1 VFDDGLA
8 ALARETQEAGMAVQ
22 FVQPHRF
29 SPEQYRRMTEIG
41 VIPENGT
48 ELIDGVVVEG
58 TRPFRFSSE
67 DYFRLGGEGVLD
79 EGDRVELLDGE
90 IIDMSPIGESHSRCV
105 ARLIKLLAP
114 RVGDAELRIQDVIHL
129 PNDRDWEPD
138 AAVYRPRHDTDDD
151 GPPPAAA
158 DALLVVEVADS
169 SLLYDRTVKMEQYA
183 EAGIPEY
190 WVVDLRRKL
199 VIVALRPVGSQYM
212 DVREF
217 GRDESWTSPALGG
230 AEVSASDILG
240 PSRG

>member
-1 VFDDGLA
+1 
-8 ALARETQEAGMAVQ
+8 MAVQ

-29 SPEQYRRMTEIG
+29 SAEQYRRMAEIG
-41 VIPENGT
+41 VVPENGT

-67 DYFRLGGEGVLD
+67 DYFRLGREGILD
-79 EGDRVELLDGE
+79 DGDRVELLDGE
-90 IIDMSPIGESHSRCV
+90 IIDMSPIGERHSRCV

-114 RVGDAELRIQDVIHL
+114 LVGDAELRIQDVIHL

-138 AAVYRPRHDTDDD
+138 AAVYRAREESADDEDD

-190 WVVDLRRKL
+190 WIVDLRRK
-199 VIVALRPVGSQYM
+199 VIIVALHPVGSQYM
-212 DVREF
+212 DVREY
-217 GRDESWTSPALGG
+217 GRDDCWQSPALRG
-230 AEVSASDILG
+230 AGVCASDVLG
-240 PSRG
+240 LPRG